1 MPTLRHPPPTGPCG
15 TPPDAVRTTPVAFPG
30 RTRLSGWLRS
40 AQRLAIACIF
50 LAVPLASFAQ
60 WPQDWSAI
68 ANRHGLDPALLYST
82 ALMASGRSLDHHLAP
97 WPWTLR
103 VDGRLR
109 HYPSQSEAQSALQR
123 LLDEGT
129 NLVGQ
134 RMDIR
139 IGLMG
144 IALERIA
151 PSQGAL
157 AALDPKTNLDQG
169 GALLALALQDAE
181 PATALAGLLGD
192 RAAAERLLAGAAPR
206 VAPPSVRRIA
216 GTRGYAACTPQAKR
230 PVAELVEAAA
240 RRHGVD
246 PAFALAV
253 ATRESA
259 LRQSAVSPK
268 GARGVMQLMP
278 GTAARY
284 GADAADLAENIDAG
298 TRYLRD
304 LAELF
309 ASDPRLVA
317 ASYNAGEGAVLRH
330 ARQIPPFRETQAY
343 VPAVLAARQE
353 FAQCAAP

>member
-1 MPTLRHPPPTGPCG
+1 MPTLRHPPPTAPCG
-15 TPPDAVRTTPVAFPG
+15 TLANALRTTPVA
-30 RTRLSGWLRS
+30 LLRR
-40 AQRLAIACIF
+40 AQRLAIACVV

-60 WPQDWSAI
+60 WPEDWSAI
-68 ANRHGLDPALLYST
+68 ANRHGLDPAVLYSA
-82 ALMASGRSLDHHLAP
+82 ALMASRRSLDDHLAP

-144 IALERIA
+144 IALERIV
-151 PSQGAL
+151 PPQSAL

-169 GALLALALQDAE
+169 GALLAAALKDAA

-192 RAAAERLLAGAAPR
+192 QVAAERLLAVATTGAAPPSGPR
-206 VAPPSVRRIA
+206 SVRRIA
-216 GTRGYAACTPQAKR
+216 GTRSYAACTPQAKR

-284 GADAADLAENIDAG
+284 GANAADLAENIDAG

-309 ASDPRLVA
+309 GSDPRLVA
-317 ASYNAGEGAVLRH
+317 AGYNAGEGAVLRH

-353 FAQCAAP
+353 YAQCAAP

>member
-1 MPTLRHPPPTGPCG
+1 M
-15 TPPDAVRTTPVAFPG
+15 RTTSVAFLR
-30 RTRLSGWLRS
+30 RTRLGGWLRS
-40 AQRLAIACIF
+40 AQRLAIACVF
-50 LAVPLASFAQ
+50 LAVPVASFAQ

-68 ANRHGLDPALLYST
+68 ANRHGLDPAVLYSA
-82 ALMASGRSLDHHLAP
+82 ALMASGRSLDNHLAP

-103 VDGRLR
+103 VDGRIQ

-134 RMDIR
+134 RLDIR
-139 IGLMG
+139 VGLMG
-144 IALERIA
+144 IALEHLMPPQSA
-151 PSQGAL
+151 S
-157 AALDPKTNLDQG
+157 AALDPKTNLDRG
-169 GALLALALQDAE
+169 GALLAAALNDAT
-181 PATALAGLLGD
+181 PATALAHLVGD
-192 RAAAERLLAGAAPR
+192 IEAAERLLAATKTRAT
-206 VAPPSVRRIA
+206 PPSGPQSVRRIA
-216 GTRGYAACTPQAKR
+216 GTRAYAACTPQAKR

-259 LRQSAVSPK
+259 LRQGAVSPK

-309 ASDPRLVA
+309 GSDPRLVA
-317 ASYNAGEGAVLRH
+317 AGYNAGEGAVLRH

-353 FAQCAAP
+353 YAQCAAP

>member
-1 MPTLRHPPPTGPCG
+1 MPTLRHPPPTVPGG

-30 RTRLSGWLRS
+30 RTRLSGWLRGT
-40 AQRLAIACIF
+40 QRLAIACVF

-60 WPQDWSAI
+60 WPDDWSAI
-68 ANRHGLDPALLYST
+68 ANRHGLNPAVLYSA
-82 ALMASGRSLDHHLAP
+82 ALAASGRTWDDHLAP

-144 IALERIA
+144 IALEHLT
-151 PSQGAL
+151 PPQSAL
-157 AALDPKTNLDQG
+157 AALDPKSNLDQG
-169 GALLALALQDAE
+169 GALLAAALKDAV

-192 RAAAERLLAGAAPR
+192 RAAARTR
-206 VAPPSVRRIA
+206 TTPPSSPQSVRRIA

-309 ASDPRLVA
+309 GSDPRLVA
-317 ASYNAGEGAVLRH
+317 AGYNAGEGAVLRH

-343 VPAVLAARQE
+343 VPAVLATRQE
-353 FAQCAAP
+353 FTQCAAP

>member
-1 MPTLRHPPPTGPCG
+1 MPTLRHPPPTAPCG
-15 TPPDAVRTTPVAFPG
+15 TLANALRTTPVA
-30 RTRLSGWLRS
+30 LLRR
-40 AQRLAIACIF
+40 AQRLAIACVV

-60 WPQDWSAI
+60 WPEDWSAI
-68 ANRHGLDPALLYST
+68 ANRHGLDPAVLYSA
-82 ALMASGRSLDHHLAP
+82 ALMASRRSLDDHLAP

-144 IALERIA
+144 IALERIV
-151 PSQGAL
+151 PPQSAL

-169 GALLALALQDAE
+169 GALLA
-181 PATALAGLLGD
+181 T
-192 RAAAERLLAGAAPR
+192 GAAPPSGPR
-206 VAPPSVRRIA
+206 SVRRIA
-216 GTRGYAACTPQAKR
+216 GTRSYAACTPQAKR

-284 GADAADLAENIDAG
+284 GANAADLAENIDAG

-309 ASDPRLVA
+309 GSDPRLVA
-317 ASYNAGEGAVLRH
+317 AGYNAGEGAVLRH

-353 FAQCAAP
+353 YAQCAAP